1 MTKKANINIHL
12 EKRVPL
18 GKGGKPGALYKKQE
32 DQKKLRKLFGSNFS
46 TSA

>member
-12 EKRVPL
+12 EKTVPL
-18 GKGGKPGALYKKQE
+18 GKGGKKGALYQKQE
-32 DQKKLRKLFGSNFS
+32 NEKKLQKLFGSNFN